1 MNIFDKLFKKQ
12 ASSCKAK
19 EQKPVQD
26 QTQEKPSADAGQAT
40 EEISPDKYIRQA
52 QSLIP
57 NERIEYYFTI
67 KEKIDALWTPQQKA
81 KLCCLIAG
89 AVGAGLADAR
99 YRESNLGLAFYA
111 AQLYYDPDPNSLGWS
126 VFRHYGFN
134 KATAETAARLH
145 EAYPL
150 PQSIDEAQNYRVPI
164 LTNAEPKGP
173 NGEGKKIR
181 HIVCLCYDAPYIN
194 SLKPQMQDFIL
205 KAEQGRGS
213 VITPT
218 SRITF
223 DSFYDNA
230 SLEQTDMIRQ
240 KLQQIYAP
248 VYQQKIMYEL
258 ADKTVAREVQQKD
271 GHTLVKYFVLYEG

>member
-1 MNIFDKLFKKQ
+1 MSIFDKFFKKQ
-12 ASSCKAK
+12 ASSCPAK
-19 EQKPVQD
+19 QPNPVQS
-26 QTQEKPSADAGQAT
+26 QTQDNNLTDAGRNT
-40 EEISPDKYIRQA
+40 KNMSPDEYIRHA

-57 NERIEYYFTI
+57 NERIEYYFAI
-67 KEKIDALWTPQQKA
+67 KDKIDDSWTPQQKA
-81 KLCCLIAG
+81 KLCCSIAG
-89 AVGAGLADAR
+89 AARAGLADAR
-99 YRESNLGLAFYA
+99 YREGNLGMAFYA
-111 AQLYYDPDPNSLGWS
+111 SQLYYDPDPNSLGWS

-150 PQSIDEAQNYRVPI
+150 PKNIDEAQNYSVPI
-164 LTNAEPKGP
+164 LTNAEPKAQ

-205 KAEQGRGS
+205 KAEQSRGS
-213 VITPT
+213 VLTPA

-240 KLQQIYAP
+240 KLQQIYVP
-248 VYQQKIMYEL
+248 VYQQNIMYEL